1 MGLFRRRQGAR
12 GVSVVPSAEGQRAPY
27 AVASEDEARR
37 AVDESNQRATAL
49 LERLLRRPE
58 RHLHEWEYTGRGL
71 SGWGVVK
78 CRTCPE
84 WDIY

>member
-12 GVSVVPSAEGQRAPY
+12 GVSVVPSAEGQR
-27 AVASEDEARR
+27 
-37 AVDESNQRATAL
+37 VDESNQRSTTL